1 MRAIKIQTKAG
12 RKMSETGIIPTF
24 FHIGNFWTMDHK
36 PLFERISIDADGLD
50 NLPDGT
56 ILRVDRDVRYP
67 NSLYFRKEPSNTGE
81 PWAKLD
87 REGETHH
94 YINNEQP
101 RVSSQWSGFE
111 HASELMIIYVPE
123 S

>member
-1 MRAIKIQTKAG
+1 MHAIKIQTKAG
-12 RKMSETGIIPTF
+12 RKMSETGIIPAF
-24 FHIGNFWTMDHK
+24 FHIGNFWTFTHE
-36 PLFERISIDADGLD
+36 PLFERINIDSDGLD

>member
-1 MRAIKIQTKAG
+1 MHAIKIQTKAG
-12 RKMSETGIIPTF
+12 RKMSETGFIPYF
-24 FHIGNFWTMDHK
+24 CNLGRFWYNNK
-36 PLFERISIDADGLD
+36 PMFENIDIDPDGLD
-50 NLPDGT
+50 SLPDGT
-56 ILRVDRDVRYP
+56 VLRANRTTFDQNP
-67 NSLYFRKEPSNTGE
+67 LYFRKEPSNTGE

-87 REGETHH
+87 RDGETHH

-123 S
+123 G

>member
-12 RKMSETGIIPTF
+12 RKMSETGIIPAF

-36 PLFERISIDADGLD
+36 PLFERINIDSDGLD

-67 NSLYFRKEPSNTGE
+67 NSLYFRKEPSNTGG
-81 PWAKLD
+81 PWAKP
-87 REGETHH
+87 TTTSTM
-94 YINNEQP
+94 
-101 RVSSQWSGFE
+101 SSLVFLASGL
-111 HASELMIIYVPE
+111 ASSMHL
-123 S
+123 SS

>member
-1 MRAIKIQTKAG
+1 MHAIKMQTESG
-12 RKMSETGIIPTF
+12 REISETGTVPQLVY
-24 FHIGNFWTMDHK
+24 IGQFWYNNK
-36 PLFERISIDADGLD
+36 PLFENIDIDTDGLD
-50 NLPDGT
+50 SLPEGT
-56 ILRVDRDVRYP
+56 VLRVNRTTFDQNP
-67 NSLYFRKEPSNTGE
+67 LYFRKEPSNTGE

-87 REGETHH
+87 RDGETHH

>member
-1 MRAIKIQTKAG
+1 MTTPHNPSNAWNAYALEGLFLFLNVSGASNDAPI
-12 RKMSETGIIPTF
+12 
-24 FHIGNFWTMDHK
+24 
-36 PLFERISIDADGLD
+36 FERVDIDLD
-50 NLPDGT
+50 ELPDGT
-56 ILRVDRDVRYP
+56 ILRINRTTFDQ

-87 REGETHH
+87 RDGETHH

-111 HASELMIIYVPE
+111 HASELMIIYAPE

>member
-1 MRAIKIQTKAG
+1 MHAIKIQTKAG
-12 RKMSETGIIPTF
+12 RKMSETGIIPAF

-36 PLFERISIDADGLD
+36 PLFERINIDSDGLD
-50 NLPDGT
+50 NLPEGT

-87 REGETHH
+87 RDGETHH
-94 YINNEQP
+94 YIERP
-101 RVSSQWSGFE
+101 MFSSQWSGFE
-111 HASELMIIYVPE
+111 HASELMIIHVPE

>member
-1 MRAIKIQTKAG
+1 MDEGLFLFYISGASDDAP
-12 RKMSETGIIPTF
+12 IIT
-24 FHIGNFWTMDHK
+24 
-36 PLFERISIDADGLD
+36 LRRILSLLLSQKQKGVHHARY
-50 NLPDGT
+50 LPEGT
-56 ILRVDRDVRYP
+56 ILRVDRDTHYH

-81 PWAKLD
+81 TWAKLD
-87 REGETHH
+87 RDGETHH

>member
-1 MRAIKIQTKAG
+1 MHVIKMQTEIG
-12 RKMSETGIIPTF
+12 REISETGIVPQF
-24 FHIGNFWTMDHK
+24 VYLGQFWDGDK
-36 PLFERISIDADGLD
+36 PLFERVDIDLD
-50 NLPDGT
+50 ELPDGT
-56 ILRVDRDVRYP
+56 ILRINRTTFDQNP
-67 NSLYFRKEPSNTGE
+67 PYFRKEPSNTGE
-81 PWAKLD
+81 PWVKLD
-87 REGETHH
+87 RDGETHH

>member
-1 MRAIKIQTKAG
+1 MHAIKMQTESG
-12 RKMSETGIIPTF
+12 REISETGIVPQYVYL
-24 FHIGNFWTMDHK
+24 GQFWDGDK
-36 PLFERISIDADGLD
+36 PLFERVDIDIDE
-50 NLPDGT
+50 LPDGT
-56 ILRVDRDVRYP
+56 ILRINRTTFDQKP
-67 NSLYFRKEPSNTGE
+67 LYFRKEPSNTGE

-94 YINNEQP
+94 YIERP
-101 RVSSQWSGFE
+101 MFSSQWSGFE